1 MQTFHDWMLLVIVAV
16 VVAVDVL
23 IFLVGTAIPQTR
35 IVANLTAD
43 VEHPSFINVRWLQWL
58 YVTMVTLLIHA
69 EQRQCNNNNSTVVFC
84 LCSKIQFVQE
94 IVILEISVVHP
105 SSPLLNLISLES
117 NPRGFTTP

>member
-43 VEHPSFINVRWLQWL
+43 VEHPSFINVRWL
-58 YVTMVTLLIHA
+58 H
-69 EQRQCNNNNSTVVFC
+69 C
-84 LCSKIQFVQE
+84 
-94 IVILEISVVHP
+94 
-105 SSPLLNLISLES
+105 
-117 NPRGFTTP
+117 